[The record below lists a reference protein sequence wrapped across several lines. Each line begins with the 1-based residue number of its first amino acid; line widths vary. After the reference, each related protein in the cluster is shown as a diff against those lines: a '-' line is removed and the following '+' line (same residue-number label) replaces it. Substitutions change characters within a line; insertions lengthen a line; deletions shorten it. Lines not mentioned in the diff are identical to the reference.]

1 MIIRHLSIDC
11 AYINKVLEPITQREH
26 GVTEFEI
33 EIKNHGADIDLS
45 ECTLAIYYGLKPDEH
60 KVGVECRVDKDKG
73 LIYLPLYLQMTTA
86 EGVLKGIVE
95 LQFPEGNVRFS
106 GVNFKV
112 SFAPDDTKVESTD
125 DFNVLENFIPKPT
138 IDGVVGQVLSI
149 DSDGNTIWRTLKE
162 FDGDYAHLS
171 NRPSINGVELNG
183 DKSLEDLNIKQT
195 YTADDIPFADGETFQ
210 QKLNNGELKGQDG
223 VSGTDGITPHI
234 GDNGNWFIG
243 ETDTNKPSQGT
254 NGVNG
259 NDGVGVTKSEVNTS
273 GELVITYSNGD
284 STNLGKIV
292 GKDGLDGTNGQNGL
306 SAYEI
311 AKNGGFIGTEEEWL
325 KSLKGADGAKGE
337 QGEQGIQ
344 GAQGIQGEKGKD
356 GIDGKTPVK
365 GTDYFT
371 AEDKTE
377 FTAEVAKSLEGKI
390 TNKANLVN
398 SSNIFDFDAW
408 AKELQKLNPP
418 VFHGKLDELNFDEK
432 SITITP
438 TERDTYTNGW
448 QLNYAKVMKISVKPN
463 TKYLICWLT
472 NNSSSNVFVFFN
484 GITANNVTIQGGKG
498 TFVTNNDTSFITLR
512 FGSYSNSTFKVS
524 KIMITEKESIYLPNK
539 VAEGVPEVA
548 NEVLTF
554 KKTTQEVEDI
564 KAYIGY
570 TDEDIAGLCVDFENK
585 TFKRLAGAV
594 GLSAN
599 SDFNKFT
606 MYGGRRRCNVSDD
619 GTITA
624 YYGDEN
630 YAEDGSNGQV
640 MVFQPKFYYK
650 VVPLKLK
657 KNTDSNIGYHLRKVN
672 YYVSSKPKTGFKLH
686 PAFFDENGNAI
697 NYILFS
703 ADEGSMYDASAK
715 AYVNDG
721 TNTDTVIEA
730 GDLLCSVANV
740 KPISGL
746 KKPLNKVNLEA
757 MAQNRGSGWHL
768 ETIKATS
775 ANQLLMMVELGIMST
790 QNGIGQG
797 VVSITG
803 DTAYNCSSLTGSTAD
818 LGNGTG
824 QATSTVNEIGGT
836 QTAYTESGK
845 VSVTY
850 RGVEN
855 PWGNISKHIQGIN
868 IWGDGTMS
876 GGQPYIANNFTF
888 NESKHSDN
896 YEPVGFTLP
905 NGNGYISAMGYG
917 SEKYD
922 WLLIPSEVGGTS
934 ALPVGDYVYVAS
946 NLNGY
951 RIVQVGGG
959 CRSGDYAGGFYQIA
973 NGTVGDRSRGAGGRL
988 LYVPTAKV

>member
-45 ECTLAIYYGLKPDEH
+45 ECTLATYYGLKPDEH

-311 AKNGGFIGTEEEWL
+311 AKNGGFIGTKEDWL
-325 KSLKGADGAKGE
+325 ESLKGEKGE

-344 GAQGIQGEKGKD
+344 GIQGIQGEQGEKGQNGADGIGITNSEINKNGELVITYSNNTVDNLGVVVGADGKDGTNGTNGVDGTNGIDGKD
-356 GIDGKTPVK
+356 GIGITNAKINNLGELILTYSDGKSINLGKVVGK
-365 GTDYFT
+365 DGADLSN
-371 AEDKTE
+371 
-377 FTAEVAKSLEGKI
+377 EVA
-390 TNKANLVN
+390 
-398 SSNIFDFDAW
+398 
-408 AKELQKLNPP
+408 
-418 VFHGKLDELNFDEK
+418 
-432 SITITP
+432 
-438 TERDTYTNGW
+438 
-448 QLNYAKVMKISVKPN
+448 
-463 TKYLICWLT
+463 
-472 NNSSSNVFVFFN
+472 
-484 GITANNVTIQGGKG
+484 
-498 TFVTNNDTSFITLR
+498 
-512 FGSYSNSTFKVS
+512 
-524 KIMITEKESIYLPNK
+524 
-539 VAEGVPEVA
+539 
-548 NEVLTF
+548 
-554 KKTTQEVEDI
+554 DI

-570 TDEDIAGLCVDFENK
+570 TSEDIVGLCVDFENK
-585 TFKRLAGAV
+585 TFTRLAGAV
-594 GLSAN
+594 GLSQGV
-599 SDFNKFT
+599 DFNKFA

-619 GTITA
+619 GTILA
-624 YYGDEN
+624 YYGDEG
-630 YAEDGSNGQV
+630 YTEDGSNGQV

-650 VVPLKLK
+650 VVPLKLE
-657 KNTDSNIGYHLRKVN
+657 KNNDSSIGYHLRKVN

-686 PAFFDENGNAI
+686 PAFYDENGNAI

-703 ADEGSMYDASAK
+703 ADEGSMYDVSAG
-715 AYVNDG
+715 AYVNDNVDESI
-721 TNTDTVIEA
+721 TYED
-730 GDLLCSVANV
+730 GDLLCSVAG
-740 KPISGL
+740 KKSISGL
-746 KKPLNKVNLEA
+746 RKGLGTKSNLEQ

-775 ANQLLMMVELGIMST
+775 ANQLLMIIELGTMNSQT
-790 QNGIGQG
+790 GIGQG
-797 VVSITG
+797 IVSIP
-803 DTAYNCSSLTGSTAD
+803 DNKAYNCSSLTGSTTE
-818 LGNGTG
+818 LGNSTG
-824 QATSTVNEIGGT
+824 QATETVNEIGGT
-836 QTAYTESGK
+836 ETTYNVNGK

-855 PWGNISKHIQGIN
+855 PYGNIFKHIQGVN
-868 IWGDGTMS
+868 VWGDGSMC
-876 GGQPYIANNFTF
+876 GGQPYVANNFTF
-888 NESKHSDN
+888 NESKNSDN
-896 YEPVGFTLP
+896 YEGVGFTLP
-905 NGNGYISAMGYG
+905 NAKGYINAMGYG
-917 SEKYD
+917 KEEYD
-922 WLLIPSEVGGTS
+922 WLLLPSEIGGTS
-934 ALPVGDYVYVAS
+934 ALPVGDFFYVTS
-946 NLNGY
+946 DLNDY
-951 RIVQVGGG
+951 CIVLGGG
-959 CRSGDYAGGFYQIA
+959 SWNYGSFDGSFFGRCGY
-973 NGTVGDRSRGAGGRL
+973 NVGSRDRSAGGRL

>member
-45 ECTLAIYYGLKPDEH
+45 ECTLATYYGLKPDEH
-60 KVGVECRVDKDKG
+60 KVGVECRVDKG

-112 SFAPDDTKVESTD
+112 SFAPDDTKIESTD
-125 DFNVLENFIPKPT
+125 DFNILENFISKPT
-138 IDGVVGQVLSI
+138 TNGVVGQVLSI
-149 DSDGNTIWRTLKE
+149 DNDGNTIWRTLKE

-210 QKLNNGELKGQDG
+210 QKFNNGELKGQDG
-223 VSGTDGITPHI
+223 VSGADGITPHI

-311 AKNGGFIGTEEEWL
+311 AKNGGFIGSEDEWL
-325 KSLKGADGAKGE
+325 ASLKGEKGE

-344 GAQGIQGEKGKD
+344 GIQGVQGEKGERGEKGQNGADGIGIANSEINKNGELVITYSNNTVDNLGVVVGADGKDGTNGTNGID
-356 GIDGKTPVK
+356 GIDGKD
-365 GTDYFT
+365 GI
-371 AEDKTE
+371 
-377 FTAEVAKSLEGKI
+377 GI
-390 TNKANLVN
+390 TNAEINNSGELTLTYSNGTSANLGKVVGADGKDGADL
-398 SSNIFDFDAW
+398 SN
-408 AKELQKLNPP
+408 
-418 VFHGKLDELNFDEK
+418 
-432 SITITP
+432 
-438 TERDTYTNGW
+438 
-448 QLNYAKVMKISVKPN
+448 
-463 TKYLICWLT
+463 
-472 NNSSSNVFVFFN
+472 
-484 GITANNVTIQGGKG
+484 
-498 TFVTNNDTSFITLR
+498 
-512 FGSYSNSTFKVS
+512 
-524 KIMITEKESIYLPNK
+524 
-539 VAEGVPEVA
+539 
-548 NEVLTF
+548 
-554 KKTTQEVEDI
+554 EVEDI

-570 TDEDIAGLCVDFENK
+570 TDEDIAGLCVDYENK

-594 GLSAN
+594 GLSQG

-606 MYGGRRRCNVSDD
+606 MYGGRKRCNVLDD
-619 GTITA
+619 GTIVA
-624 YYGDEN
+624 YYGDEG
-630 YAEDGSNGQV
+630 YTEDGSNGQV

-650 VVPLKLK
+650 VVPLKLE
-657 KNTDSNIGYHLRKVN
+657 KNNDSSIGYHLRKVN

-686 PAFFDENGNAI
+686 PAFYDENGNAI

-703 ADEGSMYDASAK
+703 ADEGSMYDVSAK
-715 AYVNDG
+715 AYVNDNVDESI
-721 TNTDTVIEA
+721 TYED
-730 GDLLCSVANV
+730 GDLLCSVAGK

-746 KKPLNKVNLEA
+746 RQGLGTRSVFES
-757 MAQNRGSGWHL
+757 MAQNRGAGWHL

-775 ANQLLMMVELGIMST
+775 ANQLLMMIELAMMNSQT
-790 QNGIGQG
+790 GIGQG
-797 VVSITG
+797 VVSIA
-803 DTAYNCSSLTGSTAD
+803 DNASYNCSSLTGSTAD

-824 QATSTVNEIGGT
+824 MATETINEKGGI
-836 QTAYTESGK
+836 QTTETANGK
-845 VSVTY
+845 VAVTY

-855 PWGNISKHIQGIN
+855 PWGNIRKHIQGIN
-868 IWGDGTMS
+868 IWGDGSMS
-876 GGQPYIANNFTF
+876 GGQPCVANNFAF
-888 NESKHSDN
+888 NDLTHSDK
-896 YEPVGFTLP
+896 YEPVGFTLA
-905 NGNGYISAMGYG
+905 NSSGFINAMGYG

-922 WLLIPSEVGGTS
+922 WLLMPSEIGGTS
-934 ALPVGDYVYVAS
+934 ALPVGDFLYTTQ

-951 RIVQVGGG
+951 RATLLGDSWATGNN
-959 CRSGDYAGGFYQIA
+959 SGVFCWHCTYGTSGRFRGF
-973 NGTVGDRSRGAGGRL
+973 GGRL
-988 LYVPTAKV
+988 LYVPTAKA